1 MTEPMESVWKSDP
14 RWSGIV
20 RPYKP
25 EDVQRL
31 QGSVQ
36 VECTLGQLGAR
47 RLWRLL
53 GSEPFVPSLGAMT
66 GTQAVQMVAS
76 GLPAIYASGWQVA
89 ADANTADQTYPDQ
102 SLYPADSMPALV
114 RRINNAFRREDEK
127 QHALGRDDVYWFA
140 PIVADGEAGFGGT
153 LNVFELTKLLVEA
166 GAAGLHLEDQLA
178 SVKKCGHMGGKVLV
192 PAREFNQKLWAARLA
207 ADVLGVPTVLVART
221 DALSAKLLTSDIDPR
236 DAPFLT
242 GKRTPEGFFE
252 ITGGLDMAISR
263 GLAYAPYAD
272 LLWFETSSPDLEE
285 AERFAREIH
294 LEFPGKLLAYNCS
307 PSFNWRKKLAPETIA
322 EFQRTIAEMGYRFQ
336 FVTLAGF
343 HAVNLSMFRLA
354 RGYAQRGMAAYSEL
368 QEDEFRAETEG
379 YAAVKHQSFVGAGYF
394 DDVAQVLSGGLTTT
408 LAMEGSTEAE
418 QFETKVREKPPADE
432 STRRPRGRR
441 SAGSGES
448 RGS

>member
-1 MTEPMESVWKSDP
+1 MSEVLSAAWKTDP
-14 RWSGIV
+14 RWQGIV
-20 RPYKP
+20 RPYRP
-25 EDVQRL
+25 EDVARL
-31 QGSVQ
+31 RGSVAI
-36 VECTLGQLGAR
+36 ESTLAQLGAR

-53 GSEPFVPSLGAMT
+53 QSEPFVPTLGAMT

-76 GLPAIYASGWQVA
+76 GLPAVYASGWQVA

-127 QHALGRDDVYWFA
+127 QHAAGKDEIYWFA
-140 PIVADGEAGFGGT
+140 PIVADAEAGFGGT
-153 LNVFELTKLLVEA
+153 LNVFELTKHLIEA
-166 GAAGLHLEDQLA
+166 GTAGLHLEDQLA

-207 ADVLGVPTVLVART
+207 ADIMGVPTILVART

-242 GKRTPEGFFE
+242 GKRTPEGFYE

-263 GLAYAPYAD
+263 SLAYAPYAD
-272 LLWFETSSPDLEE
+272 LLWFETSSPDLDE
-285 AERFAREIH
+285 AERFAREVH
-294 LEFPGKLLAYNCS
+294 LEFPGKVLAYNCS
-307 PSFNWRKKLAPETIA
+307 PSFNWRKKLSPEVIA
-322 EFQRTIAEMGYRFQ
+322 EFQTTIAEMGYKFQ

-343 HAVNLSMFRLA
+343 HALNLSMYRLA

-368 QEDEFRAETEG
+368 QEEEFLAETEG

-394 DDVAQVLSGGLTTT
+394 DEVAQVLSGGLTT
-408 LAMEGSTEAE
+408 
-418 QFETKVREKPPADE
+418 
-432 STRRPRGRR
+432 
-441 SAGSGES
+441 
-448 RGS
+448 